1 MRGFGLA
8 KLFELVN
15 GVEKTQLLYWVDSYL
30 KIFRA
35 NVLRLEP
42 GKKHDV
48 YVVLDRTIFH
58 PKSGGQPSDRGVI
71 TGSDFGVDVKKAML
85 VSNVIVHW
93 GKILGGEPKVGGVEG
108 EIDWRW
114 RRLLMRRHTAG
125 HLYDHCLTQ
134 VTGKRVETT
143 DSWLGDP
150 CYVGY
155 KGKKPSTEELRR
167 AEDVENE
174 MIAEGAAV
182 KSDIVSYE
190 ELLKRAP
197 EAPNIYRLPKLES
210 YRIVAIE
217 GCKPIPCGGTHLRNI
232 NEIGRFRLKDVSEVE
247 DGFRVYYDVED
258 FT

>member
-1 MRGFGLA
+1 MA
-8 KLFELVN
+8 KLPELVR
-15 GVEKTQLLYWVDSYL
+15 GLEKTRLLYWADSYL
-30 KIFRA
+30 KNFQA

-42 GKKHDV
+42 DKRHSV
-48 YVVLDRTIFH
+48 YIVLDKTIFH

-71 TGSDFGVDVKKAML
+71 IGSDFEVKVKKAML

-93 GKILGGEPKVGGVEG
+93 GKILEGEPKGGGVEG
-108 EIDWRW
+108 EIDWGW
-114 RRLLMRRHTAG
+114 RHLLMRRHTAG

-143 DSWLGDP
+143 DSWLGDQ

-167 AEDVENE
+167 AEDLENR
-174 MIAEGAAV
+174 MIAGGAAV
-182 KSDIVSYE
+182 KSDVISYE

-210 YRIVAIE
+210 FRIVTIE
-217 GCKPIPCGGTHLRNI
+217 GCKPIPCGGTHLRDI
-232 NEIGRFRLKDVSEVE
+232 NEIGRFKLKDVLEME

-258 FT
+258 LT